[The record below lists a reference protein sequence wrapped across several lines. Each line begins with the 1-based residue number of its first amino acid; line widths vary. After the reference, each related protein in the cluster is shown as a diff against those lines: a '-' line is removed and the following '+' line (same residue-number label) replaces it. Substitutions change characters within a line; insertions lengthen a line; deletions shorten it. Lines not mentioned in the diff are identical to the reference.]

1 MFPVDA
7 LKRHAGWCP
16 QTMPLS
22 DAIATDAE
30 QRITR
35 EPGGWGRSP
44 SHESGWWNVY
54 HNQLLVMALLVTGTT
69 AVLFFRI
76 GDVSEYRVVLYGIA
90 VGLGSAIGF
99 LAGFEKKYG
108 KVTAGTYV
116 RECGTRSERTMRYF
130 RTLSFSVP
138 AALVSCAACVM
149 VFGLLGFIGP
159 ILWLMLGFSFTTWI
173 SLIGTVFWEQRH
185 QMTLISESGSM
196 YATGRG
202 DCGP

>member
-22 DAIATDAE
+22 DATATDAE

-35 EPGGWGRSP
+35 ETGGWDRNP

-54 HNQLLVMALLVTGTT
+54 HNQILVMALLVTGTT

-76 GDVSEYRVVLYGIA
+76 GAVSEYRVVLYGIA

-108 KVTAGTYV
+108 KVSTGTYV
-116 RECGTRSERTMRYF
+116 RGCGTRSERIKRYF

-149 VFGLLGFIGP
+149 VFGLLGVIGP

-173 SLIGTVFWEQRH
+173 SLGITVFWEQRH

-202 DCGP
+202 DSGS